1 MNGLHYKYVLR
12 RLLVI
17 AIGRLGQHGARR
29 TIITYL
35 HDLQAQ
41 HRVRLLLAVGGGAH
55 EVLYA
60 GVRPQRGV
68 LGQLLQPDQ
77 RGATHGRASVVHR

>member
-17 AIGRLGQHGARR
+17 VTGQHGARR

-68 LGQLLQPDQ
+68 LGQLLESDQ
-77 RGATHGRASVVHR
+77 RGATHGRAGVVHR